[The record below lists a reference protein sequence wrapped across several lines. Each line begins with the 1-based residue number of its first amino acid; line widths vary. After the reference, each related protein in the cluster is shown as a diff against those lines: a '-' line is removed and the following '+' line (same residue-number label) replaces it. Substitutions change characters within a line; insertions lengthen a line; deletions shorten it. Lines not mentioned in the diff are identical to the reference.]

1 MLKAIYKKHILQF
14 KQASGTSRGVMTEKE
29 TWFIILEENGKTIFD
44 VLWFGT
50 KEAVFDVDIQKLFS
64 VDYDDGFGGQEIPSE
79 LIVVGEDWWLE
90 RHEYDGSEWWEFKTM
105 PVKPT
110 AIKQGANLLQRWQ

>member
-1 MLKAIYKKHILQF
+1 MNL
-14 KQASGTSRGVMTEKE
+14 
-29 TWFIILEENGKTIFD
+29 LEETKELLERNGKTIFD
-44 VLWFGT
+44 VLWIGT
-50 KEAVFDVDIQKLFS
+50 KDAVWDVDIQQLFN
-64 VDYDDGFGGQEIPSE
+64 VDYDDGFGGQEIPDE
-79 LIVVGEDWWLE
+79 LLVVGDDWWLE